1 MSSIKDRALRER
13 VTGRKVVITGAS
25 SGIGEALANRLGDA
39 GAKVLLVAR
48 SAEKLEEMKHG
59 IESRGGAAFVY
70 PGDLSDADDTQRLIS
85 AVLAE
90 HGQVDILVNNA
101 GISIRRSIQKSYDR
115 VHDFERTLALNFL
128 GAVRLIM
135 GFLPGM
141 RAQKQGQ
148 ILNVSTIGVQV
159 NVPRYGAYIAS
170 KAALDAFS
178 RVLAVEALEDGI
190 KVTTVYMPLVKTP
203 MMKSTTIYDAFPM
216 RTAEQAADLI
226 VEGIVHQPKRVAI
239 PARNLDVDEKI
250 PVTFPGSA
258 KCIGRKIHGSAIYV
272 RVLLRTSN
280 GCTRAALPNCNLAQL
295 RMIAGKLHLSDL
307 RLDVVQS
314 VCVAVRCDVIDLY
327 LHLTGQRNRRATRSD
342 KSQIQKYQR
351 IWEGIGGQESAI
363 LEIFDMGSKRR
374 SSASV
379 ATELSSP

>member
-1 MSSIKDRALRER
+1 MSSIKDSALRER
-13 VTGRKVVITGAS
+13 VAGRKVVITGAS

-48 SAEKLEEMKHG
+48 SAEKLDEMKQA

-115 VHDFERTLALNFL
+115 VHDFERTLSLNFL

-178 RVLAVEALEDGI
+178 RVLAVEALKDGI

-216 RTAEQAADLI
+216 RTAQQAADLI
-226 VEGIVHQPKRVAI
+226 VEGIIHQPKRVAV
-239 PARNLDVDEKI
+239 PVGNLFEFAYGVAPNAIDRVLNAAYQLYPESGDKKDQRE
-250 PVTFPGSA
+250 PVTGD
-258 KCIGRKIHGSAIYV
+258 
-272 RVLLRTSN
+272 
-280 GCTRAALPNCNLAQL
+280 AAMFQKVFKA
-295 RMIAGKLHLSDL
+295 
-307 RLDVVQS
+307 
-314 VCVAVRCDVIDLY
+314 
-327 LHLTGQRNRRATRSD
+327 LTRRARRRGDASRP
-342 KSQIQKYQR
+342 SQK
-351 IWEGIGGQESAI
+351 
-363 LEIFDMGSKRR
+363 
-374 SSASV
+374 
-379 ATELSSP
+379 